1 MAEKD
6 DRQSLGGDA
15 SPPQN
20 LFLLEHFSGSPDVVP
35 WPGIEPARLTLSN
48 DAVED
53 IVNDIFLFRPL
64 TVSAPADGRDIKYL
78 VDHPRFYTATD
89 LCRPRQPHFAQPF
102 PPWAVEDHLLQ
113 EVAQ

>member
-20 LFLLEHFSGSPDVVP
+20 RFLLEHFSGSPDVVP

-48 DAVED
+48 GAIDK
-53 IVNDIFLFRPL
+53 IVLWYSRFVDLQCQHPL
-64 TVSAPADGRDIKYL
+64 MDG
-78 VDHPRFYTATD
+78 T
-89 LCRPRQPHFAQPF
+89 
-102 PPWAVEDHLLQ
+102 
-113 EVAQ
+113 